1 MLLQSISGRILE
13 GVRHFLKANDMKA
26 YIQVVSFE
34 TEEVIHQIEITG
46 KTHTQIERI
55 DNFLNINLNHE
66 KFYTREVEVESE

>member
-1 MLLQSISGRILE
+1 M
-13 GVRHFLKANDMKA
+13 RHFLKANEMKA

-55 DNFLNINLNHE
+55 DNGLNINLNHE